1 MVFLVSAL
9 TQVCGYIGTWVIFT
23 GELVPSPWDAQL
35 RPDSGHLWVG
45 RKRPARELEAACR
58 ASQVLETAPQG
69 ALGQGWGGVKIAHS
83 LWTRLELVF
92 GGKDIF

>member
-1 MVFLVSAL
+1 M
-9 TQVCGYIGTWVIFT
+9 
-23 GELVPSPWDAQL
+23 
-35 RPDSGHLWVG
+35 G
-45 RKRPARELEAACR
+45 RKKTSSKGELEAACR

-92 GGKDIF
+92 DGKDIF

>member
-1 MVFLVSAL
+1 MP
-9 TQVCGYIGTWVIFT
+9 I
-23 GELVPSPWDAQL
+23 PWDSAEARL
-35 RPDSGHLWVG
+35 RSPVG
-45 RKRPARELEAACR
+45 RKKTSNKGELEAACR

>member
-1 MVFLVSAL
+1 M
-9 TQVCGYIGTWVIFT
+9 
-23 GELVPSPWDAQL
+23 
-35 RPDSGHLWVG
+35 G
-45 RKRPARELEAACR
+45 RKKTSSKGELEAACR

-69 ALGQGWGGVKIAHS
+69 TLGQGWGGVKIAHS